1 MRHLINYLIWIA
13 IINFTPT
20 LISLLFKSIK
30 AFIAMDAKYL
40 LITDFIPL
48 YSASE
53 RLIFIISLFII
64 GIAQL
69 AFPYNKKY
77 WWEKIISK
85 NKCS

>member
-1 MRHLINYLIWIA
+1 
-13 IINFTPT
+13 
-20 LISLLFKSIK
+20 
-30 AFIAMDAKYL
+30 MDAKYL